1 MYGCESWTIK
11 KAECQRI
18 DAFKTVVLEKTLESP
33 LDSKEIKLVNPEGN
47 QSWIFIEGTDA
58 EAEAPIFWP
67 ADARSWLTGK
77 DSDAGKD
84 WRQEEKEMTE
94 DTIWLDGITNS
105 IDMSLSK
112 LQEMVKDREAWCAAV
127 HGVAKSQT
135 WFIDWTTTT
144 FKAYPK
150 SNHFPYPHC
159 CHSFSNHY
167 HPLLGLLCLDY
178 S

>member
-1 MYGCESWTIK
+1 M
-11 KAECQRI
+11 
-18 DAFKTVVLEKTLESP
+18 LEKTRESP

-47 QSWIFIEGTDA
+47 QSWIVIEGTDA

-67 ADARSWLTGK
+67 PDARSWLTGK

-112 LQEMVKDREAWCAAV
+112 LQEMVKDRDAWFAAV
-127 HGVAKSQT
+127 HGVTVGHNRATK
-135 WFIDWTTTT
+135 
-144 FKAYPK
+144 
-150 SNHFPYPHC
+150 
-159 CHSFSNHY
+159 
-167 HPLLGLLCLDY
+167 
-178 S
+178 